1 MSPPLGEPDDPS
13 DDRTRFAD
21 VGLGSVARSTKIV
34 GRLPSRLVRNP
45 AQLVAALFA
54 LAIVIGTLLLMIP
67 GMSEDPGAAPF
78 MTALFTSTSAVSVT
92 GLQLVD
98 TGTYWTGAG
107 HATILVLVQ
116 LGGLG
121 ILTSTSIAFLVATRR
136 LGLRGKLVGSVE
148 QGALRSND
156 FRLAIRTVL
165 LVTFAA
171 ELLIAVGIA
180 VRLAAGGADS
190 GSAIWRGVF
199 HSVSAFNNAGFS
211 LWPESLT
218 RFAADPAMIGLF
230 SAAIVAGGLGVPV
243 WIDLRRS
250 WHRPR
255 RWSLHTK
262 LTLVMSGALVIFGAG
277 LITWMEWG
285 NAETL
290 GSESASTRIMGG
302 IFASI
307 SSRSA
312 GFSTFDYGFAR
323 EETLFLTDSLMFAG
337 AGAASTGGG
346 IKVTTLAV
354 LFLIA
359 WSEIRSKGDVEAFGR
374 AIPAAIQRRA
384 IAITVIGGTVVF
396 FGAIA
401 LLQGVPFD
409 FTSALFEGTS
419 ALTTTG
425 LSVGLA
431 PSMPTVAIW
440 TLVAMM
446 FIGRV
451 GLITVMLAFALRERP
466 RAYRNPEER
475 PIVG

>member
-1 MSPPLGEPDDPS
+1 MTPHPSERQPDD
-13 DDRTRFAD
+13 RARLTD
-21 VGLGSVARSTKIV
+21 VGLGSVARSSKIV
-34 GRLPSRLVRNP
+34 RRLPSRFVRNP
-45 AQLVAALFA
+45 ARLVAALFA
-54 LAIVIGTLLLMIP
+54 LAILIGTFLLMLP
-67 GMSEDPGAAPF
+67 GMSEDPGSAPF

-98 TGTYWTGAG
+98 TGSYWTGTG
-107 HATILVLVQ
+107 HVTILVLVQ

-121 ILTSTSIAFLVATRR
+121 ILTSTSVAFLVAVRR
-136 LGLRGKLVGSVE
+136 LGLRGQVVGSVE
-148 QGALRSND
+148 QEALRSND
-156 FRLAIRTVL
+156 FRLAIRTAFVVT
-165 LVTFAA
+165 LVA
-171 ELLIAVGIA
+171 EVAIAIGIA
-180 VRLAAGGADS
+180 SRLAAGGTDG
-190 GSAIWRGVF
+190 GSAVWQGVF

-211 LWPESLT
+211 LWGDSLA
-218 RFAADPAMIGLF
+218 RFATDPAMIGMF

-250 WHRPR
+250 WRRPR

-262 LTLVMSGALVIFGAG
+262 LTLATSTILLLFGAG
-277 LITWMEWG
+277 VITWMEWG
-285 NAETL
+285 NGETI
-290 GSESASTRIMGG
+290 GSESPSTRIMSG

-307 SSRSA
+307 TARSA

-323 EETLFLTDSLMFAG
+323 GETLFVTDALMFAG

-359 WSEIRSKGDVEAFGR
+359 WAEIRSRGDVEAFGR
-374 AIPAAIQRRA
+374 AVPAPIHRRA
-384 IAITVIGGTVVF
+384 IAITGIGATVVL
-396 FGAIA
+396 FGGIA
-401 LLQGVPFD
+401 LLQAAPFD
-409 FTSALFEGTS
+409 FVSALFVGTS

-431 PSMPTVAIW
+431 PSMPAVAIW
-440 TLVAMM
+440 TLIAMM

-451 GLITVMLAFALRERP
+451 GLITVMLALALREQP
-466 RAYRNPEER
+466 RAYRYPEER